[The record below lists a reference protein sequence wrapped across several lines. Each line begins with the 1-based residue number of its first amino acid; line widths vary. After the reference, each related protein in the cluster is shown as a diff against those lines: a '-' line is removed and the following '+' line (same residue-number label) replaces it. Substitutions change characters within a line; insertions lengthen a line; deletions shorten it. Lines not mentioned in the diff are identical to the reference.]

1 MDAKVYNYPS
11 QSNVYA
17 IDTGN
22 KIYNLVLNY
31 EGDDF
36 MANSYLKG
44 GIVQFK
50 DFMDIGDIK
59 THFPNDILMNPY
71 ENYDLQTNDS
81 IVYDM
86 WKTKDGVTFTYKDYS
101 LNINNLN
108 KVYPE
113 EIEIT
118 AELTKTILEIKTNV
132 EKLKTLYNKD
142 DFVLQSQWFMDYV
155 DFSKFK
161 DMNVR
166 HESREKEIST
176 IISTILKLS
185 DEFQINN
192 NHQMKLL
199 FQILFNSKDTCISHY
214 ELEKKELL
222 KDFTIADDV

>member
-59 THFPNDILMNPY
+59 THFPNDMLMNPY

-86 WKTKDGVTFTYKDYS
+86 WETKDGVTFTYKDYS

-118 AELTKTILEIKTNV
+118 AELTKTIVEIKTNV

-161 DMNVR
+161 DMNVI

-222 KDFTIADDV
+222 QDFTIADDV

>member
-59 THFPNDILMNPY
+59 THFPNDMLMNPY

-86 WKTKDGVTFTYKDYS
+86 WKTKDGVTFTYEDYI

-222 KDFTIADDV
+222 QDFTIADDV

>member
-59 THFPNDILMNPY
+59 THFPNDMLMNPY
-71 ENYDLQTNDS
+71 ENYDLKTNDS

-86 WKTKDGVTFTYKDYS
+86 WKTKDGVTFTYKDYI

>member
-59 THFPNDILMNPY
+59 THFPNDMLMNPY

-86 WKTKDGVTFTYKDYS
+86 WETKDGVTFTYKDYS

-161 DMNVR
+161 DMNVI

-222 KDFTIADDV
+222 QDFTIADDV

>member
-86 WKTKDGVTFTYKDYS
+86 WETKDGVTFTYKDYS

-108 KVYPE
+108 IVYPE

-176 IISTILKLS
+176 IIATILKLS

-222 KDFTIADDV
+222 QDFTIADDV

>member
-59 THFPNDILMNPY
+59 THFPNDMLMNPY

-222 KDFTIADDV
+222 QDFTIADDV

>member
-59 THFPNDILMNPY
+59 THFPNDMLMNPY

-185 DEFQINN
+185 EEFQINN

-222 KDFTIADDV
+222 QDFTIADDV

>member
-59 THFPNDILMNPY
+59 THFPNDMLMNPY

-86 WKTKDGVTFTYKDYS
+86 WETKDGVTFTYKDYS

-176 IISTILKLS
+176 IIATILKLS

-222 KDFTIADDV
+222 QDFTIADDV

>member
-59 THFPNDILMNPY
+59 THFPNDMLMNPY

-118 AELTKTILEIKTNV
+118 AELTKTIVEIKTNV

-161 DMNVR
+161 DMNVI

>member
-86 WKTKDGVTFTYKDYS
+86 WETKDGVTFTYKDYS

-161 DMNVR
+161 DMNVI

-185 DEFQINN
+185 EEFQINN

-222 KDFTIADDV
+222 QDFTIADDV

>member
-59 THFPNDILMNPY
+59 THFPNDMLMNPY

-86 WKTKDGVTFTYKDYS
+86 WETKDGVTFTYKDYS

-118 AELTKTILEIKTNV
+118 AELTKAILEIKTNV

-176 IISTILKLS
+176 IIATILKLS

-222 KDFTIADDV
+222 QDFTIADDV

>member
-59 THFPNDILMNPY
+59 THFPNDMLMNPY

-86 WKTKDGVTFTYKDYS
+86 WKTKDGVTFTYEDYI

-176 IISTILKLS
+176 IIATILKLS

-222 KDFTIADDV
+222 QDFTIADDV

>member
-1 MDAKVYNYPS
+1 
-11 QSNVYA
+11 
-17 IDTGN
+17 
-22 KIYNLVLNY
+22 
-31 EGDDF
+31 

-59 THFPNDILMNPY
+59 THFPNDMLMNPY

-86 WKTKDGVTFTYKDYS
+86 WKTKDGVTFTYKDYI

-161 DMNVR
+161 DMNVI

-222 KDFTIADDV
+222 QDFTIADDV

>member
-11 QSNVYA
+11 QPNVYA
-17 IDTGN
+17 VDTGN

-31 EGDDF
+31 EGDEF

-50 DFMDIGDIK
+50 DFIEIDDIK
-59 THFPNDILMNPY
+59 THFPNDMLMDPY

-86 WKTKDGVTFTYKDYS
+86 WETKDGVTFTYKEYS

-108 KVYPE
+108 IVYPE
-113 EIEIT
+113 EIEISPK
-118 AELTKTILEIKTNV
+118 LTKTILEIKKNV

-142 DFVLQSQWFMDYV
+142 DFILQSQWFMDYV

-185 DEFQINN
+185 EEFQINN

-199 FQILFNSKDTCISHY
+199 FQIFFNSKDTCISHY

-222 KDFTIADDV
+222 QDFTIADDV

>member
-1 MDAKVYNYPS
+1 
-11 QSNVYA
+11 
-17 IDTGN
+17 
-22 KIYNLVLNY
+22 
-31 EGDDF
+31 
-36 MANSYLKG
+36 
-44 GIVQFK
+44 
-50 DFMDIGDIK
+50 
-59 THFPNDILMNPY
+59 MNPY
-71 ENYDLQTNDS
+71 ENYVLQTNDS
-81 IVYDM
+81 IVYDK
-86 WKTKDGVTFTYKDYS
+86 WKTKDGVTFTYKDYI

-176 IISTILKLS
+176 IIATILKLS

>member
-59 THFPNDILMNPY
+59 THFPNDMLMNPY

-86 WKTKDGVTFTYKDYS
+86 WKTKDGVTFTYKDYI

-222 KDFTIADDV
+222 QDFTIADDV

>member
-59 THFPNDILMNPY
+59 THFPNDMLMNPY

-86 WKTKDGVTFTYKDYS
+86 WETKDGVTFTYKDYS

-222 KDFTIADDV
+222 QDFTIADDV